1 MALLAFGHD
10 RALSYFLDENI
21 YASPFF
27 TKSHEFSKELIM
39 KLSRFLFYMLMTGWL
54 NLAFASTTTNA
65 AEYKPKVG
73 QEGKD
78 VIWVPTPEGL
88 IDKMLEAAKVSDKDT
103 LYDLGAGDGIIAI
116 TATRKYGA
124 KSVGIEY
131 NPEMA
136 QFARRKVAEAGLT
149 DKVKIITGDIFQEDF
164 SSATV
169 VTLYLMPHLNLK
181 LRPILLKM
189 KPGTRVVSNTF
200 TMGEW
205 EPDETVFDQHWKGYF
220 WVVPAQIEGAW
231 VMTGMEG
238 GPLRLNISQSYQNIG
253 GTLSRGGQTLALLGA
268 KLRGDEVKFQFVTP
282 DRKVHA
288 FSGRLEGRRLTGTVV
303 ADYSST
309 SVEMTRP

>member
-1 MALLAFGHD
+1 
-10 RALSYFLDENI
+10 
-21 YASPFF
+21 
-27 TKSHEFSKELIM
+27 M
-39 KLSRFLFYMLMTGWL
+39 KLSRFLLYVLLTSWL
-54 NLAFASTTTNA
+54 NLALASTTTPS
-65 AEYKPKVG
+65 AEYKPQVG

-103 LYDLGAGDGIIAI
+103 LFDLGAGDGIIAI
-116 TATRKYGA
+116 TAARKYGA

-136 QFARRKVAEAGLT
+136 QFARRKVAEAGMT

-164 SSATV
+164 STATV
-169 VTLYLMPHLNLK
+169 VTLYLMPHLNIK

-200 TMGEW
+200 SMGDW
-205 EPDETVFDQHWKGYF
+205 EPDETILDQHWRAHF
-220 WVVPAQIEGAW
+220 WVVPAQIDGAW
-231 VMTGMEG
+231 VMNGVDG

-253 GTLSRGGQTLALLGA
+253 GTLTRGGQTFNLLGA
-268 KLRGDEVKFQFVTP
+268 KLRGDEVKFQFTTP

-288 FSGRLEGRRLTGTVV
+288 FSGRLEGGRLTGTVV
-303 ADYSST
+303 ADFSST

>member
-1 MALLAFGHD
+1 MAILAIGHHWT
-10 RALSYFLDENI
+10 LNFLDENTH
-21 YASPFF
+21 APLFF

-39 KLSRFLFYMLMTGWL
+39 KLSRFLLYVLLASWL
-54 NLAFASTTTNA
+54 NLAFASTTTNS

-88 IDKMLEAAKVSDKDT
+88 IDKMLAAAKVNDKDT
-103 LYDLGAGDGIIAI
+103 LFDLGAGDGIIAI
-116 TATRKYGA
+116 TAARKYGA

-131 NPEMA
+131 NPDMA

-164 SSATV
+164 SSANV

-238 GPLRLNISQSYQNIG
+238 GPLRLNISQSFQNIG
-253 GTLSRGGQTLALLGA
+253 GTLTRGGQTLTLLGA

>member
-1 MALLAFGHD
+1 
-10 RALSYFLDENI
+10 
-21 YASPFF
+21 
-27 TKSHEFSKELIM
+27 M
-39 KLSRFLFYMLMTGWL
+39 KLSRFLLYVLLTSWL
-54 NLAFASTTTNA
+54 NLALASTTTPA
-65 AEYKPKVG
+65 TEYKPQVG

-88 IDKMLEAAKVSDKDT
+88 IDKMLAAAKVSDKDT
-103 LYDLGAGDGIIAI
+103 LFDLGAGDGIIAI
-116 TATRKYGA
+116 TAARKYGA

-164 SSATV
+164 SAATV

-238 GPLRLNISQSYQNIG
+238 GPLRLNISQSFQNIG
-253 GTLSRGGQTLALLGA
+253 GTLTRGGQTLTLLGA

-303 ADYSST
+303 AEYSST

>member
-1 MALLAFGHD
+1 LILEEYTHAP
-10 RALSYFLDENI
+10 
-21 YASPFF
+21 PFF

-39 KLSRFLFYMLMTGWL
+39 KLSRFLLYVLLASWL
-54 NLAFASTTTNA
+54 NLAFASTTTNS

-253 GTLSRGGQTLALLGA
+253 GTLTRGGQTLALLGA

>member
-1 MALLAFGHD
+1 LILEEYTHAPL
-10 RALSYFLDENI
+10 
-21 YASPFF
+21 FF

-39 KLSRFLFYMLMTGWL
+39 KLSRFLLYVLLASWL
-54 NLAFASTTTNA
+54 NLAFASTTTNS

-103 LYDLGAGDGIIAI
+103 LFDLGAGDGIIAI
-116 TATRKYGA
+116 TASRKYGA

-238 GPLRLNISQSYQNIG
+238 GPLRLNISQSFQNIG
-253 GTLSRGGQTLALLGA
+253 GTLTRGGQTLTLLGA

>member
-1 MALLAFGHD
+1 
-10 RALSYFLDENI
+10 
-21 YASPFF
+21 
-27 TKSHEFSKELIM
+27 M
-39 KLSRFLFYMLMTGWL
+39 KLSRFLLYLLLASWL
-54 NLAFASTTTNA
+54 NLAFASTTTNSA
-65 AEYKPKVG
+65 DYKPKVG

-88 IDKMLEAAKVSDKDT
+88 IDKMLAAAKVNDKDT
-103 LYDLGAGDGIIAI
+103 LFDLGAGDGIIAI
-116 TATRKYGA
+116 TAARKYGA

-131 NPEMA
+131 NPDMA

-169 VTLYLMPHLNLK
+169 ITLYLMPHLNLK

-238 GPLRLNISQSYQNIG
+238 GPLRLNISQSFQNIG
-253 GTLSRGGQTLALLGA
+253 GTLTRGGQTLTLLGA

>member
-1 MALLAFGHD
+1 
-10 RALSYFLDENI
+10 
-21 YASPFF
+21 
-27 TKSHEFSKELIM
+27 M
-39 KLSRFLFYMLMTGWL
+39 KLSRFLLYVLLTSWL
-54 NLAFASTTTNA
+54 NLALASTTTPS
-65 AEYKPKVG
+65 AEYKPQVG

-103 LYDLGAGDGIIAI
+103 LFDLGAGDGIIAI
-116 TATRKYGA
+116 TAARKYGA

-136 QFARRKVAEAGLT
+136 QFARRKVAEAGMT

-164 SSATV
+164 SAATV

-238 GPLRLNISQSYQNIG
+238 GPLRLNISQSFQNIG
-253 GTLSRGGQTLALLGA
+253 GTLTRGGQTLALLGA

-303 ADYSST
+303 ADYSSI